1 PAIISIRGG
10 NAVNAVPEYA
20 KAVLNIPNADVS
32 AYAEKFDGVTIS
44 AEYSRGITKITAKGR
59 GAHASTPENG
69 ANAVTALISVVAE
82 ICEDPAL
89 TALSKMFPYGE
100 TDGSAAGIKC
110 FDEISGGLTT
120 VLSVIDSMGGI
131 VEAKQD
137 VRFPVEKISGDIL
150 PLLEEKASAAGF
162 ILQAD
167 MISEPHHV
175 PEDSTLIKKLL
186 EVYELV
192 TGEKGHCVAI
202 GGGTYVHE
210 TENGVAFGA
219 EFPGEENNMHG
230 ADEFISRE
238 SLIKNAKI
246 FAAAICSLC
255 GAE

>member
-1 PAIISIRGG
+1 Q
-10 NAVNAVPEYA
+10 
-20 KAVLNIPNADVS
+20 
-32 AYAEKFDGVTIS
+32 
-44 AEYSRGITKITAKGR
+44 GR
-59 GAHASTPENG
+59 
-69 ANAVTALISVVAE
+69 
-82 ICEDPAL
+82 
-89 TALSKMFPYGE
+89 M
-100 TDGSAAGIKC
+100 
-110 FDEISGGLTT
+110 
-120 VLSVIDSMGGI
+120 

-137 VRFPVEKISGDIL
+137 VRFPVEKTSGDIL
-150 PLLEEKASAAGF
+150 PLLAEKASATG
-162 ILQAD
+162 LELNAD
-167 MISEPHHV
+167 MVSEPHYV
-175 PEDSTLIKKLL
+175 PEDSALIKNLL
-186 EVYELV
+186 EVYGLV